1 MRRWGWLNHPQRA
14 FSLTLWCHFLPA
26 RMPLVTPGIPC
37 ISETLLLVKYSSQVA
52 FRYSESQKDLHNLVV
67 TVSLSVSMS
76 FAQTSY
82 PLESS
87 VRFPRRQTLE
97 RMPRKVSLHE
107 LHITINKI
115 LVTSHSR
122 EDRGVKGGLDDSS
135 INSQDGE
142 DDTGQEDQCQLVYIL
157 DPHKHHQSHEAQNNG
172 PVHPH
177 VVEESCLCLRP
188 LQALDL
194 KNGRLRN
201 DVYLREWKGGGR
213 GSGSRRMVWLSVVWV
228 SDNDNKKK
236 RILGLSIWMLIWN
249 LKVCM
254 CTKGNQLSW

>member
-97 RMPRKVSLHE
+97 RMPRKVSHSR
-107 LHITINKI
+107 
-115 LVTSHSR
+115 TSHYHQQNTGHKSLTGRPGGQGRSWWLQHKQPGWRGWHRPGRPVPACLHTWPPQTPPKPWSSEQWSR
-122 EDRGVKGGLDDSS
+122 TPACCW
-135 INSQDGE
+135 GE
-142 DDTGQEDQCQLVYIL
+142 LPL
-157 DPHKHHQSHEAQNNG
+157 PPAPPG
-172 PVHPH
+172 PR
-177 VVEESCLCLRP
+177 S
-188 LQALDL
+188 
-194 KNGRLRN
+194 
-201 DVYLREWKGGGR
+201 
-213 GSGSRRMVWLSVVWV
+213 
-228 SDNDNKKK
+228 
-236 RILGLSIWMLIWN
+236 
-249 LKVCM
+249 
-254 CTKGNQLSW
+254 